1 MNRLET
7 KMKMISRVGT
17 LWVAMLYVASNYSW
31 VYAQNEDHPVKTRP
45 AQLTF
50 FYPVGSN
57 GLNSYY
63 FINNFSINMLAGISA
78 GVKGLE
84 LGGLGNFNK
93 GHVTGAQAAGLINAS
108 TGNVAGLRMA
118 GLVNFN
124 KGYANAIQ
132 AAGII
137 NATMGPVKG
146 LQLAGLANT
155 PAKDVIGLQ
164 VAGILNT
171 SLGHLNGLQLGLVN
185 VAVKSATGS
194 QIGLVNY
201 TGKLNGFQLG
211 LVNVADSVGKGAGL
225 GLVTYYRNGYH
236 KFEIEWNET
245 FYLNAT
251 FKSGVEKFYMIYT
264 VGFKTKNNRTFWA
277 PGIGV
282 GSLFQLSQGL
292 ALNADLI
299 TSQVNEDEWWTNKL
313 NLLNTLKFNFSF
325 SFTDELAIFAGP
337 SFNVVVSDLEDVE
350 GAVVGDSFSP
360 WDFYDKTRG
369 GSRVKMYI
377 GFNAGIRF

>member
-1 MNRLET
+1 MKRLET
-7 KMKMISRVGT
+7 NIKIISRAST
-17 LWVAMLYVASNYSW
+17 LWIVILCLVINYER
-31 VYAQNEDHPVKTRP
+31 VNAQSQNHPVKTRP

-57 GLNSYY
+57 GINSYY

-93 GHVTGAQAAGLINAS
+93 GDVKGAQAAGLVNAS
-108 TGNVAGLRMA
+108 SGNVTGLRMA

-124 KGYANAIQ
+124 KGYANGIQ
-132 AAGII
+132 AAGIV
-137 NATMGPVKG
+137 NVTTGPVKG

-155 PAKDVIGLQ
+155 PTKDVTGLQ

-171 SLGHLNGLQLGLVN
+171 SLGNLNGLQMALVN
-185 VAVKSATGS
+185 VATKSVAGS

-211 LVNVADSVGKGAGL
+211 LVNIADSVGKGVGL
-225 GLVTYYRNGYH
+225 GLVTYYKNGYH
-236 KFEIEWNET
+236 KFEVEWNET

-264 VGFKTKNNRTFWA
+264 VGFKTKNNQTFWA
-277 PGIGV
+277 PGIGF
-282 GSLFQLSQGL
+282 GSLFKLSHEL
-292 ALNADLI
+292 TLNTDLI

-313 NLLNTLKFNFSF
+313 NMLNTLKFNFSF
-325 SFTDELAIFAGP
+325 NFTDELAIFAGP
-337 SFNVVVSDLEDVE
+337 SFNVVVSDIEDIE
-350 GAVVGDSFSP
+350 GVVTGDGFSP
-360 WDFYDKTRG
+360 WDFYDKTHSG
-369 GSRVKMYI
+369 NRVKMYI
-377 GFNAGIRF
+377 GLNAGIRF